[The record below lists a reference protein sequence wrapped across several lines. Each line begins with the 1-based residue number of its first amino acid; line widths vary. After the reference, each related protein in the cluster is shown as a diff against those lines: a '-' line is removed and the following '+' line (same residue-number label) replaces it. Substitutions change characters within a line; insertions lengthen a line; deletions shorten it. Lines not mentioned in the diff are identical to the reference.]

1 MTLRAMTE
9 ARWYDEVLLPALLRA
24 AWNTYTRAVRS
35 ALGEAELDDLPRN
48 GPFVLGGLAQG
59 SGSLTELTQRLG
71 VTKQAASQLVDT
83 LVTRGYLHR
92 GPDPDDR
99 RRMRIELTDR
109 GRFAAAQVRRAV
121 ESVDAE
127 LAGRLP
133 EREFAA
139 LRAGLG
145 VLAEVG
151 SGGQPRVGTPLSPAD
166 RARPDPGPPAGPP
179 GPDLGPSAGPP
190 GPDLGPSAGR
200 PDPNHAPA
208 LGSDLASKTSPGRP
222 AARLVPIFPVRDLA
236 RALAHYTSLG
246 FQVSSY
252 QDGDEYG
259 FAERDGAALHLSHQV
274 DLDPAVGASAAYLYV
289 ADADALAREWARPRV
304 GGRTRAPRDTSYGL
318 REGAHVDPDNNL
330 IRFASPMRTETEA
343 DARA

>member
-1 MTLRAMTE
+1 MAE
-9 ARWYDEVLLPALLRA
+9 ARWYDEVVLPALLRA
-24 AWNTYTRAVRS
+24 AWNTYIRAVRS

-92 GPDPDDR
+92 GPDPHDR

-133 EREFAA
+133 ERELAA

-145 VLAEVG
+145 MLAEVG
-151 SGGQPRVGTPLSPAD
+151 SGGQPSVGTPLSPAG
-166 RARPDPGPPAGPP
+166 RAGPNPGFPASPP
-179 GPDLGPSAGPP
+179 GPDL
-190 GPDLGPSAGR
+190 DPSAGR
-200 PDPNHAPA
+200 ADSGRASA
-208 LGSDLASKTSPGRP
+208 LGPDAASGPSPSPP
-222 AARLVPIFPVRDLA
+222 ASRLVPIFPVRDLA
-236 RALAHYTSLG
+236 RALAHYASLG
-246 FQVSSY
+246 FQVSAY

-259 FAERDGAALHLSHQV
+259 FAERDGASLHLSHQA
-274 DLDPAVGASAAYLYV
+274 DLDPAVGAGAAYLYV
-289 ADADALAREWARPRV
+289 ADADALAREWAQPRV
-304 GGRTRAPRDTSYGL
+304 GGRTRGPCDTPYGL

-330 IRFASPMRTETEA
+330 IRFGSPMRTETEA
-343 DARA
+343 DG

>member
-1 MTLRAMTE
+1 MAE
-9 ARWYDEVLLPALLRA
+9 ARWYDEVVLPALLWA
-24 AWNTYTRAVRS
+24 AWNTYIRAVRS

-99 RRMRIELTDR
+99 RRMRIEPTDR

-133 EREFAA
+133 ERELAA

-151 SGGQPRVGTPLSPAD
+151 SGGQPSVGTPSSPAR
-166 RARPDPGPPAGPP
+166 RAGPDPGPPAGRA
-179 GPDLGPSAGPP
+179 GPDTG
-190 GPDLGPSAGR
+190 GR
-200 PDPNHAPA
+200 PDLDHASA
-208 LGSDLASKTSPGRP
+208 LGPNAASGPSPSPP
-222 AARLVPIFPVRDLA
+222 ASRLVPIFPVRDLA
-236 RALAHYTSLG
+236 RALAHYASLG
-246 FQVSSY
+246 FQVSAY

-259 FAERDGAALHLSHQV
+259 FAERDGASLHLSHQA

-289 ADADALAREWARPRV
+289 ADADALAREWAQPRV
-304 GGRTRAPRDTSYGL
+304 GGRTRGPCDTPYGL
-318 REGAHVDPDNNL
+318 REGAHLDPDNNL
-330 IRFASPMRTETEA
+330 IRFGSPMRTETEA
-343 DARA
+343 DG

>member
-1 MTLRAMTE
+1 MPE
-9 ARWYDEVLLPALLRA
+9 SRWYDEVVLPALLRA
-24 AWNTYTRAVRS
+24 AWNTYIQAVRS

-59 SGSLTELTQRLG
+59 SGSLTALTQRLG

-83 LVTRGYLHR
+83 LVSRGYLHR

-109 GRFAAAQVRRAV
+109 GRFAAGQVRRAV

-133 EREFAA
+133 ERELAA

-151 SGGQPRVGTPLSPAD
+151 SLGHAGVGTPPSSSG
-166 RARPDPGPPAGPP
+166 RAGSDP
-179 GPDLGPSAGPP
+179 
-190 GPDLGPSAGR
+190 GPSAGR
-200 PDPNHAPA
+200 A
-208 LGSDLASKTSPGRP
+208 GSDPGPSAGWPSQDRASVFGPDAASASPGEP
-222 AARLVPIFPVRDLA
+222 ASRLVPVFPVRDLA
-236 RALAHYTSLG
+236 RALAHYASLG
-246 FQVSSY
+246 FQVSAY

-259 FAERDGAALHLSHQV
+259 FAERDGASLHLSHQA
-274 DLDPAVGASAAYLYV
+274 DLDPAVRASAAYLYV
-289 ADADALAREWARPRV
+289 ADADALAQEWAQPRV
-304 GGRTRAPRDTSYGL
+304 GGHTRPPRDTPYRL

-330 IRFASPMRTETEA
+330 IRFGSPMRTETGT
-343 DARA
+343 DG